1 MSFGDWRRRM
11 CLLLSLPRL
20 ASGVSILEVA
30 LEHGYQSP
38 SAFSAMFRRSL
49 GVSPTEYLVSNV

>member
-1 MSFGDWRRRM
+1 M

-20 ASGVSILEVA
+20 ASGVSILDVS